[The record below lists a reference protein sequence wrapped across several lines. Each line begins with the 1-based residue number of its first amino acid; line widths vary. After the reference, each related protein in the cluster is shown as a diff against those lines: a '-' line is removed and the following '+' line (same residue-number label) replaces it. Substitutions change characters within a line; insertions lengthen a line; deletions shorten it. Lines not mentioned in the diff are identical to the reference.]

1 MNGKTPPHMLLCAEA
16 RHHARKLRRHAGENP
31 DSSSI
36 RDAIGNYA
44 LVLQKTD
51 QALGI
56 MIKSA

>member
-1 MNGKTPPHMLLCAEA
+1 MLGSFAGMQ
-16 RHHARKLRRHAGENP
+16 GENP